1 MSAVLFPREHG
12 AYAQLAFPILSGLL
26 LGRPGWAAFG
36 FAAAAVLIFMTSEPV
51 EILIGVRGAHPRER
65 SGSQAKRQIA
75 VIAPIG
81 AATGLAALAVAPPL
95 ARLTALA
102 PIAVAAALIPIVLS
116 RRLKT
121 LTGEIL
127 AALGFATLHPLIGAS
142 SGLSGPAFTDPAA
155 VWFLAFAS
163 ATIAV
168 HAIKARH
175 LHRDP
180 WLPPAALAV
189 SILVTLG
196 AAVVA
201 FRHPVHRIAA
211 CAVAIPALTVLSV
224 NLLRVS
230 PRSLKAVGWCAAA
243 ADAAALAVLVF
254 GRT

>member
-1 MSAVLFPREHG
+1 VGAVLFPREHG

-36 FAAAAVLIFMTSEPV
+36 FAAAAILIFMTSEPV
-51 EILIGVRGAHPRER
+51 EILVGVRGAHPRER

-75 VIAPIG
+75 AIAPIA
-81 AATGLAALAVAPPL
+81 AATGLAALAMAPPQ
-95 ARLTALA
+95 ARLIASA
-102 PIAVAAALIPIVLS
+102 PMAVGAALIPMVLF

-127 AALGFATLHPLIGAS
+127 AALGFAALHPLIGAS
-142 SGLSGPAFTDPAA
+142 SGLSGPALTDPAA
-155 VWFLAFAS
+155 VWFLAFAT

-175 LHRDP
+175 QHREP
-180 WLPPAALAV
+180 RLPPAALAA

-201 FRHPVHRIAA
+201 LHHPAHRAAA
-211 CAVAIPALTVLSV
+211 CAVAIPSLTVLGV

-230 PRSLKAVGWCAAA
+230 PRSLKAVGWCATAA
-243 ADAAALAVLVF
+243 NAAALAVLVF
-254 GRT
+254 GRP